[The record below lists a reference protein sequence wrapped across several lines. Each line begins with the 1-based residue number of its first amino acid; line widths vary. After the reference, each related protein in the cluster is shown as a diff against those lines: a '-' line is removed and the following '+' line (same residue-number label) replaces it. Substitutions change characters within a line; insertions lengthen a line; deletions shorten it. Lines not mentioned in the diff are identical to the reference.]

1 VSEST
6 ASTAAS
12 RSSGAPAS
20 RGSLESPG
28 RLQGAAPGGPAGE
41 PAGGRPG
48 RLRLWWLAA
57 RPKTLPAAVAPVLV
71 GTAAGVAEL
80 RAAASAGV
88 AGADSASVIAGV
100 AGSFRLLPFVAALL
114 GAILIQIATNFAND
128 YSDFHRGAD
137 THERLGPTRVT
148 QAGLMTP
155 ATVRRAIIVTFGL
168 ATLVGVYLVWVGGWP
183 IVAIGVAS
191 IICALAYTG
200 GPWPYGYHGLGEVFV
215 FIFFGL
221 VAVGGSAYLQT
232 GGLGALALAAAV
244 PVGLLITNILVINN
258 LRDLETDRA
267 ARKRTLAVRIGD
279 RATRWQ
285 YALFAALAYLAPV
298 ALLASGRASGRASAW
313 VLLPLLS
320 APLAYR
326 AVRAVLGGL
335 AGRALNPM
343 LAESGRLQ
351 LIYGVLLAVGL
362 VLG

>member
-1 VSEST
+1 MSDVAS
-6 ASTAAS
+6 STAAS
-12 RSSGAPAS
+12 RSPGESLGPPPVSGREPV
-20 RGSLESPG
+20 
-28 RLQGAAPGGPAGE
+28 GE
-41 PAGGRPG
+41 RPG

-80 RAAASAGV
+80 RAGGS
-88 AGADSASVIAGV
+88 
-100 AGSFRLLPFVAALL
+100 GSFRVLPFIAALL

-155 ATVRRAIIVTFGL
+155 AAVLHAIYITFGL
-168 ATLVGVYLVWVGGWP
+168 ATLVGAYLVWVGGWP

-215 FIFFGL
+215 FVFFGL
-221 VAVGGSAYLQT
+221 VAVCGSAYLQT
-232 GGLGALALAAAV
+232 GGLGTLALATSL
-244 PVGLLITNILVINN
+244 PVGLLITNILVVNN
-258 LRDLETDRA
+258 LRDLDTDRA
-267 ARKRTLAVRIGD
+267 AHKRTLAVRIGD

-285 YALFAALAYLAPV
+285 YALFAVLAYLAPLL
-298 ALLASGRASGRASAW
+298 LLASGRANAW

-320 APLAYR
+320 IPLAYR

-335 AGRALNPM
+335 AGRALNAM

-351 LIYGVLLAVGL
+351 LVYGVLLAVGL
-362 VLG
+362 VLM